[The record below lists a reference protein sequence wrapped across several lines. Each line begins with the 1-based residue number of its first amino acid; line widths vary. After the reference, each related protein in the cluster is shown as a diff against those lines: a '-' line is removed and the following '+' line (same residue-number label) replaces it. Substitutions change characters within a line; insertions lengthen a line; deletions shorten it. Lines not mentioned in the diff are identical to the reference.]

1 MFTKPKNESSKL
13 DEIIDEV
20 ETYILS
26 ISPNDEEYSDLV
38 DHLSKLYKIREQES
52 SEKKISANTK
62 AIIIANLAGIVMIL
76 GFEKAHVVTSKALSF
91 IVKLK

>member
-1 MFTKPKNESSKL
+1 MFTKQQKESSKL

-20 ETYILS
+20 ETHILS
-26 ISPNDEEYSDLV
+26 LEPDHADYETLV
-38 DHLSKLYKIREQES
+38 DHLSKLYKIREQER
-52 SEKKISANTK
+52 SEKVSANTK
-62 AIIIANLAGIVMIL
+62 AIILANLAGIVLIL

>member
-38 DHLSKLYKIREQES
+38 DHLSKLYKIREQEN
-52 SEKKISANTK
+52 SENKISANTK

>member
-1 MFTKPKNESSKL
+1 MFTKPKKESSKL

-26 ISPNDEEYSDLV
+26 SSPNDEEYSDLM
-38 DHLSKLYKIREQES
+38 DHLSKLYKIREQEN